1 MKKLFL
7 LCSFVGL
14 CSGTAIAAESP
25 WTGTWK
31 LNPAASNFTGQTFT
45 YSKGTGDMLHYEDGS
60 SASFDFGVDGK
71 EYKTW
76 ANRTT
81 TWTATGKNAWDR
93 ISKADGKVLSKGH
106 IALSAD
112 GNTLTMRSTGT
123 RPDGKTF
130 HEEDVF
136 TRVSGTEGLL
146 GTWRAAKVVDP
157 VAPETFIISSPAPG
171 LVHEEVPDMKAS
183 LEGPTDG
190 SDLALSGPN
199 LPPAMTIAFKPV
211 TPTKMSYVIKIN
223 GKADSIGEQTIAAD
237 GRSFMDVSWNP
248 GRENEKSTA
257 VYVKQ

>member
-1 MKKLFL
+1 MKKLLL

-14 CSGTAIAAESP
+14 CSGTAIAAENP

-31 LNPAASNFTGQTFT
+31 LDPAASNFTGQTFT
-45 YSKGTGDMLHYEDGS
+45 YSKGPGDMLHFEDGS
-60 SASFDFGVDGK
+60 SASFDFGLDGK

-81 TWTATGKNAWDR
+81 IWTATGENTWNHVT
-93 ISKADGKVLSKGH
+93 KADGKVLAKGQV
-106 IALSAD
+106 ALSAD
-112 GNTLTMRSTGT
+112 GNTLTMRLTRR

-136 TRVSGTEGLL
+136 TRVSGTGGLI
-146 GTWRAAKVVDP
+146 GTWRATKVVDP
-157 VAPETFIISSPAPG
+157 VAPQTFVISSPAPG
-171 LVHEEVPDMKAS
+171 MVHEEVPDMKAS

-190 SDLALSGPN
+190 SDLALKGPD

-211 TPTKMSYVIKIN
+211 TSTKMSYVIKIN

-237 GRSFMDVSWNP
+237 GRSFMDVSWSP
-248 GRENEKSTA
+248 GRDSEKSTA